1 MNLNSIETVWT
12 VRAIRCLFQLDPDDM
27 LKCLMKKGNSNTIG
41 DKQGDG
47 KRRKRVLSN
56 GFVVSPFCIA
66 GIIEVD
72 MIA

>member
-1 MNLNSIETVWT
+1 MNLNSIETVWILG
-12 VRAIRCLFQLDPDDM
+12 AIRCLLQVDLDDM

-47 KRRKRVLSN
+47 RRKRVLGD

-66 GIIEVD
+66 GTD
-72 MIA
+72 L